1 MQLSR
6 KHTIFHEALST
17 SKHELVE
24 YGSGTTFYVIE
35 TSVCAQI
42 RSVLSLG
49 VRALC
54 ESHHK

>member
-6 KHTIFHEALST
+6 KHTFFHEALST

-35 TSVCAQI
+35 TSACAQI

-49 VRALC
+49 VSC
-54 ESHHK
+54 DGSSHHK

>member
-24 YGSGTTFYVIE
+24 YGSGTTFYIIE
-35 TSVCAQI
+35 TSACAQI
-42 RSVLSLG
+42 LSVLSLG
-49 VRALC
+49 LRAL
-54 ESHHK
+54 